1 MRQPMRVTLVGALCV
16 LPLLGAQSA
25 KAPEA
30 RWPPAA
36 PAAKSTIALD
46 AVSRPPSVEVRAR
59 PDGTFDCTFAY
70 QPASPVARA
79 NLAGDFNGW
88 NTASTPMSRG
98 DDGVWRASATLQP
111 GARLYKFVVNGD
123 RWLQDPR
130 NPDAE
135 PDGHGG
141 SNSVLRL
148 GPEANLRG
156 ATAKLGDGLI
166 EGAGISHLPQRAQ
179 SVQWLPDGRLL
190 VRART
195 LAGDVERVQLVMR
208 GMPAMGMRH
217 IGDEDGFSWWEVPLA
232 MPPKVTEYTFI
243 FSDGANSVRD
253 PRVYSLN
260 PAERPNFRT
269 PDWAKDAIWYQIM
282 PDRFRSGSRE
292 NDPDPVRPWTSEW
305 YTPSPWEGKD
315 GQSFYKWFVFSRL
328 YGGDLQGLRERIGYL
343 KDLGINA
350 IYFNPVFQAPSH
362 HKYNATNFLHID
374 EHFGTRGDYAKAE
387 AVEDLRDP
395 RTWTWTPTDR
405 LFLQF
410 LKECKAAG
418 IRVIVDG
425 VFNHVGTTHPAF
437 RDVKERG
444 QASPYAD
451 WFSVRSWS
459 PFEYDGWA
467 GFGELPV
474 FRKTDRGFA
483 SEAVKKHIFDVTRRW
498 MDPNGDGDP
507 SDGIDG
513 WRLDV
518 PNEVPMPFWE
528 EWRDLVKS
536 INPNAYIVGEIWR
549 RADDWLD
556 GRTFDAVMNYPFAE
570 GMIRWIGDRERKIT
584 VSELDRRLAEL
595 RRAYPSEATYVLQ
608 NLVDSHDTDRL
619 VSKLKNP
626 DREYDRGN
634 REQEEGVVYDAS
646 KPGPEEYRKARLIA
660 LAQMTYVGAPM
671 IYYGD
676 EAGMWGSD
684 DPTNRKPML
693 WPDLEPYEKPEENR
707 FMPEQHE
714 HYRRVIAL
722 RRAHQALRTGSFETV
737 LCDDAQDVWVFLRET
752 PDERVLVAL
761 NASGKEARLDLT
773 AAPESRL
780 GGRWRSVWGAEGASV
795 GDAEFPRIS
804 VPPVNGRVWVQ
815 ERQER

>member
-1 MRQPMRVTLVGALCV
+1 V
-16 LPLLGAQSA
+16 
-25 KAPEA
+25 
-30 RWPPAA
+30 PPAA
-36 PAAKSTIALD
+36 STIALD

-59 PDGTFDCTFAY
+59 PDATFDCIFAY
-70 QPASPVARA
+70 QPASPVGRV

-88 NTASTPMSRG
+88 NTTATPMARG

-111 GARLYKFVVNGD
+111 GARLYKFVVDGD
-123 RWLQDPR
+123 RWMPDPR
-130 NPDAE
+130 NPEGE

-156 ATAKLGDGLI
+156 ATAKRGDGVV
-166 EGAGISHLPQRAQ
+166 EGAGISHVPQRAQ

-190 VRART
+190 VRVRT
-195 LAGDVERVQLVMR
+195 LAGDVERVQLAMR
-208 GMPAMGMRH
+208 GSAAMGMRH
-217 IGDEDGFSWWEVPLA
+217 IGDEDGFSWWEVPVA
-232 MPPKVTEYTFI
+232 MPPRATEYTFI

-253 PRVYSLN
+253 PRVYSLD
-260 PAERPNFRT
+260 PSERPDFRT

-292 NDPDPVRPWTSEW
+292 NDPDQVRPWTSEW
-305 YTPSPWEGKD
+305 YTPSPWEGAD

-328 YGGDLQGLRERIGYL
+328 YGGDLQGLREKIGYL

-395 RTWTWTPTDR
+395 KTWTWTPTDQ

-425 VFNHVGTTHPAF
+425 VFNHVGTSHPAF

-451 WFSVRSWS
+451 WFSVRSWE

-528 EWRDLVKS
+528 EWRALVKS

-570 GMIRWIGDRERKIT
+570 GMIRWVGDRERKIT
-584 VSELDRRLAEL
+584 ASELDRRLAEL

-693 WPDLEPYEKPEENR
+693 WPDLEPYEKPQDNR

-714 HYRRVIAL
+714 HYQRAIAL
-722 RRAHQALRTGSFETV
+722 RRAHPALRTGSFETV
-737 LCDDAQDVWVFLRET
+737 LCDDAQDVWIFLRET
-752 PDERVLVAL
+752 PDERILVAL
-761 NASGKEARLDLT
+761 NASGTEARIDLT
-773 AAPESRL
+773 TAPESRL
-780 GGRWRSVWGAEGASV
+780 GGRWRSVWGGEGASV

-804 VPPVNGRVWVQ
+804 VPACDGRVWVQ
-815 ERQER
+815 ER